1 MASTTSPIGSE
12 MDREVRII
20 VGSPST
26 SAASDT
32 TRIGTSNDADLS
44 ISHPYERSTTRAAMT
59 AMGNAL
65 QRNHSRT
72 SRA

>member
-20 VGSPST
+20 VGSPNT

-32 TRIGTSNDADLS
+32 TRIGTSNDADFS
-44 ISHPYERSTTRAAMT
+44 ISHP
-59 AMGNAL
+59 
-65 QRNHSRT
+65 
-72 SRA
+72 